1 MVKFLIVYATEEG
14 QTKKISEFIKNE
26 ISLIGYDV
34 EIHNCNDNYDLII
47 HDNYTGIIIGG
58 SVHNGNLSKVLT
70 KWVINNAI
78 VLSNAPSA
86 FFLVCLGIL
95 EKGLVAKDDERRIV
109 IDFFDE
115 VSWYP
120 EKTTIFA
127 GALKYSKYGWFTK
140 WVMKKIAEKAG
151 GATDTSKDYEY
162 TDWNA
167 VREFTI
173 QFVRQVIE
181 HKEVTPTF
189 SRMSNP
195 KRIFS

>member
-14 QTKKISEFIKNE
+14 QTKKISEFMKKE

-34 EIHNCNDNYDLII
+34 DIYNCNDNYDLII
-47 HDNYTGIIIGG
+47 HNNYAGIIIGG
-58 SVHNGNLSKVLT
+58 SVHKGNLSKELT
-70 KWVINNAI
+70 KWVINNAT
-78 VLSNAPSA
+78 VLSNTPSA
-86 FFLVCLGIL
+86 FFSVCLGIL
-95 EKGLVAKDDERRIV
+95 EKGLVAQDDERRIV

-120 EKTTIFA
+120 GKTTIFA

-140 WVMKKIAEKAG
+140 WMMKKIAGKAG

-162 TDWNA
+162 TDWSA

-173 QFVRQVIE
+173 QFVRQTLE
-181 HKEVTPTF
+181 QKEVIPPF

-195 KRIFS
+195 KRTFL